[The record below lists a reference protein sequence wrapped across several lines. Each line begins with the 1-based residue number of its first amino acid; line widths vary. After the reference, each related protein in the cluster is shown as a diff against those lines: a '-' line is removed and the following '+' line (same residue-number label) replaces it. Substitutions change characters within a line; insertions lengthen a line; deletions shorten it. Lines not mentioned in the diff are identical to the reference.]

1 MAFVNLVGASV
12 RDPLHR
18 SAMKG
23 QADVNV
29 KTTTKATSVTLAGKS
44 YTDQKRA
51 VYHVTVT
58 LITPLTTYVMMSLGS
73 VSV

>member
-1 MAFVNLVGASV
+1 MGASV

-29 KTTTKATSVTLAGKS
+29 KTTTKATSVTLAGYVCADNS
-44 YTDQKRA
+44 
-51 VYHVTVT
+51 VFE
-58 LITPLTTYVMMSLGS
+58 PLKKLKKVKNGNL
-73 VSV
+73 VPA